1 MKITGLAGLV
11 VIGTLALD
19 AHPVLAQSQKP
30 TAEDLDQRIRILERK
45 LELNQEEAAAKA
57 KDATTVSASEKG
69 FSFKKGDFELKLRG
83 LFQTDAR
90 IFVEDDGAFDDT
102 FLFRRLRPTFEG
114 SLGRLVGFRLTP
126 EFAGDSA
133 TVVDA
138 YFDLK
143 FSPAATLRA
152 GKVKGPVG
160 LERLQSGGATAFIER
175 GFPTEL
181 APNRDIGV
189 QLQGDL
195 FGNTLNYIVGYYNGV
210 ADGRDA
216 ATRDVDNRKEVGL
229 RVFAEPF
236 KNGGSAL
243 AGLGFGIGGTRGS
256 KFGTEVGTGGVLPQ
270 YRTPGQNTFFKYATD
285 VAANGDHT
293 RISPQAYWYVGSLGL
308 LTEYIESEQTVAL
321 ADVEEDVRNTAWQVA
336 TSYVLTG
343 EDASFRG
350 VTKPAQPFTLG
361 DEGWGAFELTARY
374 GELSIDD
381 AAFDAGLASVN
392 SSAREARSLGVGT
405 NWYLNQNVKIVLN
418 YTQTEFDGG
427 KAGGADRNEEKAVF
441 ARLQLAY

>member
-1 MKITGLAGLV
+1 MKITGPTGLV
-11 VIGTLALD
+11 VGTLLLGAQP
-19 AHPVLAQSQKP
+19 AFAQSQKP

-45 LELNQEEAAAKA
+45 LELSQEEADKKA
-57 KDATTVSASEKG
+57 KDSAAVSASEKG
-69 FSFKKGDFELKLRG
+69 FSIKKGDFELKLRG

-90 IFVEDDGAFDDT
+90 IFVDDDGAFNDT

-114 SLGRLVGFRLTP
+114 SLGKLVGFRLTP
-126 EFAGDSA
+126 EFAGDAA

-152 GKVKGPVG
+152 GKVKGPVS
-160 LERLQSGGATAFIER
+160 LERLQSGSAIAFIER

-189 QLQGDL
+189 QLQGAL
-195 FGNTLNYIVGYYNGV
+195 FNSTFNYIVGYYNGV

-216 ATRDVDNRKEVGL
+216 ATRDVDNRKEVGV

-236 KNGGSAL
+236 KNVGGAL
-243 AGLGFGIGGTRGS
+243 AGLGFGVGGTHGS
-256 KFGTEVGTGGVLPQ
+256 QFGSAVGNGGVLPQ

-293 RISPQAYWYVGSLGL
+293 RVSPQAYWYVGAFGV
-308 LTEYIESEQTVAL
+308 LTEYIQSEQTVAL
-321 ADVEEDVRNTAWQVA
+321 ADVEEGIRNTAWQVA
-336 TSYVLTG
+336 TSFVLTG
-343 EDASFRG
+343 EDASYRG
-350 VTKPAQPFTLG
+350 VTKPSQPFTLG
-361 DEGWGAFELTARY
+361 GEGWGAFELIARY
-374 GELSIDD
+374 GELSVDD
-381 AAFDAGLASVN
+381 VAFDAGLASIN
-392 SSAREARSLGVGT
+392 SSAREARSLGVGA
-405 NWYLNQNVKIVLN
+405 NWYLSPNVKVVLN

-427 KAGGADRNEEKAVF
+427 AAGGADRSEEKAVF